1 MLGGFWANGT
11 RGMLSRIKKA
21 VVLLNVPSQAYI
33 LSPVQDS
40 KIAKIHLEAQKPS
53 GF

>member
-1 MLGGFWANGT
+1 MLL
-11 RGMLSRIKKA
+11 RGKKA
-21 VVLLNVPSQAYI
+21 VVLLDVPSQDYI
-33 LSPVQDS
+33 FNPVQDS